1 MITKEA
7 LTFITFFLAITGYCG
22 LTIAILFSLQEK
34 IPIQFWRIVSA
45 IILLH
50 VIMVWS
56 FHYEGNFFTAVRN
69 GYSGFIIFHSALL
82 MIIVSNFVKR
92 KLAILLV
99 RISFIIVSIGAVGA
113 VFRYDVVAVYKLP
126 VIFFVLLVVVSVIR
140 KYYLKSKLIKTKTGS
155 T

>member
-1 MITKEA
+1 MIAKET

-22 LTIAILFSLQEK
+22 LTITILFSLKEK
-34 IPIQFWRIVSA
+34 IPTLLWRIVSA

-56 FHYEGNFFTAVRN
+56 FHYEGNYSTAVRN
-69 GYSGFIIFHSALL
+69 GYFGFIIFHSALL
-82 MIIVSNFVKR
+82 MIIVSNFVKI

-99 RISFIIVSIGAVGA
+99 RISFIVVSIGAIGA
-113 VFRYDVVAVYKLP
+113 VFRYDVVSFYRVP
-126 VIFFVLLVVVSVIR
+126 VIFFVLLVVVSVVR
-140 KYYLKSKLIKTKTGS
+140 KYYLRSNTIKTKTGS